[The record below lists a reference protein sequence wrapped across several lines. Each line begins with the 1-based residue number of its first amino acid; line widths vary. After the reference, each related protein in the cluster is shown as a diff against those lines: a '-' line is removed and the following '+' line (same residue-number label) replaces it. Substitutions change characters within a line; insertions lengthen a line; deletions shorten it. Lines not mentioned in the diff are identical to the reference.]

1 MKENNR
7 QIIKDSMRMMAAEA
21 RCEECLKSFP
31 DYGHEPKRDWTSIGN
46 IIDDKRIETGVATKQ
61 RLKNIALQ
69 NKKKKRLACWPPHRK
84 MLTSISVLI
93 NRTYYYKKKGL

>member
-1 MKENNR
+1 MKENKR
-7 QIIKDSMRMMAAEA
+7 EIKNGSMRMRAAEI
-21 RCEECLKSFP
+21 RCELWLKSFP
-31 DYGHEPKRDWTSIGN
+31 DYGHEPKRDWISIGN
-46 IIDDKRIETGVATKQ
+46 IIDDKEIETGVATKQ